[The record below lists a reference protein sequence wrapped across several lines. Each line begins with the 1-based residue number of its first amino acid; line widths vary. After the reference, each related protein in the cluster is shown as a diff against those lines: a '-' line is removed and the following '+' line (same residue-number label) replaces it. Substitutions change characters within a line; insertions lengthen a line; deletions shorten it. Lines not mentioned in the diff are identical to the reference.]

1 MFDNS
6 TDLCT
11 FTTNCNNFAFL
22 SSSITSLE
30 SPCLLH
36 PKSLTRWLLIM
47 FAPRCLTTAQTRAQP
62 TSPHPANWCPV
73 LRPMLLRRASSTL
86 SFNRLGEKDDCYG
99 VTILQGVDFQNI
111 VSVNFSLSIDPK
123 DKVINLKIGCMLKI
137 RRLDLELLCRSGS
150 ALAT

>member
-1 MFDNS
+1 M
-6 TDLCT
+6 C
-11 FTTNCNNFAFL
+11 
-22 SSSITSLE
+22 
-30 SPCLLH
+30 
-36 PKSLTRWLLIM
+36 
-47 FAPRCLTTAQTRAQP
+47 
-62 TSPHPANWCPV
+62 
-73 LRPMLLRRASSTL
+73 
-86 SFNRLGEKDDCYG
+86 FNRLGEKDDCYG